1 MTQKRELRPVLTK
14 DLTSAI
20 EQVIVDAQDAGVDLE
35 DIDDSP
41 RLEGRLR
48 QDDNALNELVS
59 LKSQG
64 NDIPGQ
70 SLVNS
75 PEQKYPWESPPQFS
89 NPRIA
94 VKEILNVLLQPE
106 AVKSTVKAL
115 SEGASVGDLAMA
127 VTYANFVEGKINPDV
142 MLLAMEPVMYLIMAI
157 GEEANIKYNIDGDD
171 IDEPDE
177 VEVQQKL
184 DELDNV
190 FKQIKGDMSKRDE
203 KPENLKE
210 GVVDNSL
217 LQQVQ
222 EAGPEIRENLLDRRT

>member
-1 MTQKRELRPVLTK
+1 
-14 DLTSAI
+14 
-20 EQVIVDAQDAGVDLE
+20 
-35 DIDDSP
+35 
-41 RLEGRLR
+41 
-48 QDDNALNELVS
+48 
-59 LKSQG
+59 
-64 NDIPGQ
+64 
-70 SLVNS
+70 
-75 PEQKYPWESPPQFS
+75 
-89 NPRIA
+89 
-94 VKEILNVLLQPE
+94 
-106 AVKSTVKAL
+106 
-115 SEGASVGDLAMA
+115 
-127 VTYANFVEGKINPDV
+127 
-142 MLLAMEPVMYLIMAI
+142 MYLIMAI

-190 FKQIKGDMSKRDE
+190 FKQIKGDMSKRDI

>member
-1 MTQKRELRPVLTK
+1 
-14 DLTSAI
+14 
-20 EQVIVDAQDAGVDLE
+20 
-35 DIDDSP
+35 
-41 RLEGRLR
+41 
-48 QDDNALNELVS
+48 
-59 LKSQG
+59 
-64 NDIPGQ
+64 
-70 SLVNS
+70 
-75 PEQKYPWESPPQFS
+75 
-89 NPRIA
+89 
-94 VKEILNVLLQPE
+94 
-106 AVKSTVKAL
+106 
-115 SEGASVGDLAMA
+115 
-127 VTYANFVEGKINPDV
+127 
-142 MLLAMEPVMYLIMAI
+142 MEPVMYLIMAI

-190 FKQIKGDMSKRDE
+190 FKQIKGDMSKRNI